1 MPDAWSALSV
11 GQALKTTA
19 GCTPCGD
26 AVTEDGLRWSWL
38 DLDAHSD
45 EYARYFLSRGVRRE
59 QFVAMMAHTSAR
71 AVAALLG
78 LMKIGAT
85 PVMIS
90 PALNREQV
98 AYELALAQAGVVI
111 PFCSEAQA
119 RIPEGVTVLPDA
131 VPEQDGVSDRQ
142 LA

>member
-19 GCTPCGD
+19 GCSPCSD
-26 AVTEDGLRWSWL
+26 AVTEDGLQWSWL
-38 DLDAHSD
+38 DLDEHSD

-90 PALNREQV
+90 PALNR
-98 AYELALAQAGVVI
+98 
-111 PFCSEAQA
+111 
-119 RIPEGVTVLPDA
+119 
-131 VPEQDGVSDRQ
+131 
-142 LA
+142 